1 MEVRA
6 GLGWEVEPQTELSV
20 PEPYDGLYL
29 RYLEAQIHYT
39 GQEYAKYNNAMA
51 LFTALWQEYANQ
63 VRRSSPAV
71 GRRTFF

>member
-1 MEVRA
+1 M
-6 GLGWEVEPQTELSV
+6 
-20 PEPYDGLYL
+20 
-29 RYLEAQIHYT
+29 
-39 GQEYAKYNNAMA
+39 KYNNAMA